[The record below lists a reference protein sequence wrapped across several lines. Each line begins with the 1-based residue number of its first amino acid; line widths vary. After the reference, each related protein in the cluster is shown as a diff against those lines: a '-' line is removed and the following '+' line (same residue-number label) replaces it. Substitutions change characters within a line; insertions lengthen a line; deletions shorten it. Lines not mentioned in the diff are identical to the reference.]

1 MAEKRTCQTCGT
13 RSRKVLAMPDPF
25 TAALHPDEPHD
36 EVELCEPCAVA
47 RFEES

>member
-36 EVELCEPCAVA
+36 EVELCVP
-47 RFEES
+47 